1 MTTVVLIRHG
11 RTSANTAGVLAG
23 RTPGVE
29 LDEVGRRQ
37 VADLGLRLSDVPLAA
52 VVSSPLR
59 RCRQTAQAVV
69 LGHESPVQ
77 VHTDR
82 ALTECGYGDWTGR
95 KLADLGKEKL
105 WSTVQTQPSAVRFP
119 NGESMTEM
127 AARATGAIRSW
138 DARLT
143 AEHGPYAVWAAVS
156 HGDVLKAILA
166 DALGM
171 HLDSFQRILVDPAS
185 VSIVRYGDTRPYVVT
200 TNSTNAD
207 LGKLLA
213 PPPNKGRAKK
223 APAKGRSSRAA
234 TTDDAALGG
243 GLGASDQ
250 LPSNSGSTER
260 SPG

>member
-11 RTSANTAGVLAG
+11 RTSANTSGVLAG

-59 RCRQTAQAVV
+59 RCRQTANAIVMAH
-69 LGHESPVQ
+69 GAPVEVQ
-77 VHTDR
+77 PER

-95 KLADLGKEKL
+95 KLSELVKEKL
-105 WSTVQTQPSAVRFP
+105 WSNVQTQPSAVRFP
-119 NGESMTEM
+119 NGEAMSEM
-127 AARATGAIRSW
+127 AARATTAIRTW

-143 AEHGPYAVWAAVS
+143 AEHGSHAVWAAVS
-156 HGDVLKAILA
+156 HGDVIKAILA

-171 HLDSFQRILVDPAS
+171 HLDAFQRILVDPAS
-185 VSIVRYGDTRPYVVT
+185 VSIVRYTDSRPYVIT

-213 PPPNKGRAKK
+213 PPPRKK
-223 APAKGRSSRAA
+223 TRSRRPAADPGAVV
-234 TTDDAALGG
+234 GG
-243 GLGASDQ
+243 GLGADDQ
-250 LPSNSGSTER
+250 LR
-260 SPG
+260 